1 LLLLLTIMAERP
13 KVRANWDIQ
22 TAATT
27 LQGTAEAGRH
37 VIFGDGFRVNYAS
50 GRAVLDLYPE
60 ALVARYRGGTTRL
73 DVAKV
78 VALEV
83 SPPLVK
89 VRARNG
95 LAETEMMLDA
105 SGGLA
110 LHVLPIVELE
120 ERRSTP
126 LPEVGAPP
134 RELRAAAPPPENGK
148 DPETKNRVQ
157 YTGRVGKDPVTRV
170 TPKGAVI
177 TQIPLAVHQGEKTEW
192 HKVLFFNERAKI
204 AAETLQK
211 GQMLTVIGY
220 THTRTFTGRDGR
232 EREVTEIFATAA
244 HPPKS

>member
-1 LLLLLTIMAERP
+1 MSERP

-37 VIFGDGFRVNYAS
+37 VIFGDGVRIDYAS
-50 GRAVLDLYPE
+50 GKAVLDLYPQT
-60 ALVARYRGGTTRL
+60 LVARYRGGTTRL

-89 VRARNG
+89 VRALNG
-95 LAETEMMLDA
+95 QAETEMLLDA

-120 ERRSTP
+120 QRRSTP
-126 LPEVGAPP
+126 LPEVTAPQ
-134 RELRAAAPPPENGK
+134 RELLAAAAPENGK
-148 DPETKNRVQ
+148 DPETKNRVE

-170 TPKGAVI
+170 TPKGVVI
-177 TQIPLAVHQGEKTEW
+177 AQIPLAVHQGEKTEW
-192 HKVLFFNERAKI
+192 HKVLFFNERAKK
-204 AAETLQK
+204 AQEELQK

-232 EREVTEIFATAA
+232 ERQVTEIFATAA